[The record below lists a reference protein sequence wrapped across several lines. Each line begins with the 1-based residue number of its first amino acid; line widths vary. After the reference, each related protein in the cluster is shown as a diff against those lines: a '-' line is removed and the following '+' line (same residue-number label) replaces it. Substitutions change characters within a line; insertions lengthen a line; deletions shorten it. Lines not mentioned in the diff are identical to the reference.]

1 MRGAKLKAALAVAW
15 VRFEPASHRP
25 AGQAACSL
33 PQAFLPTHTSM
44 VYSTS
49 AGTAHEYVDDD
60 ASDGDEVCGSTSLA
74 AIRSH
79 QPSCR
84 PSEPACGESVSC
96 LDISLPSMMLCD
108 YVVVLCVHGISL
120 CLTDGLSVVE
130 CSSLARTCVQP
141 MLEHSCGCVIVRCC
155 NRSELQSRG
164 RSTIVATAGVSWS
177 WSHERRWS
185 HL

>member
-1 MRGAKLKAALAVAW
+1 MPGSDLSQLPTARQAKQRALCRRHSFQHILVWCIRCPQAPLMSMSTTRRQTATKCAALHPLPPFAVI
-15 VRFEPASHRP
+15 S
-25 AGQAACSL
+25 QAA
-33 PQAFLPTHTSM
+33 A
-44 VYSTS
+44 
-49 AGTAHEYVDDD
+49 
-60 ASDGDEVCGSTSLA
+60 
-74 AIRSH
+74 
-79 QPSCR
+79 
-84 PSEPACGESVSC
+84 PACGESVRC
-96 LDISLPSMMLCD
+96 LNISLPSMMLCD